1 MHLALVTHHYE
12 PETNAPQRRWSAFVS
27 RFVAAGH
34 RVTVLAPP
42 PHYPTGRAP
51 ALTADLRPGA
61 VTRGRY
67 GETVCRVR
75 FREHDARL
83 VARSLDQM
91 VAAHSSVSTGLR
103 LLRGADRPDLVL
115 ATAPGLPSVPAGMT
129 LAALLRRPVVVEM
142 RDAWPDL
149 IAPSQML
156 GPDGGWR
163 TRATRS
169 AHRAVTALQ
178 RHASAVVTTTVSFA
192 DVLRMR
198 GVGNVAVI
206 RNGAHVMGLPAL
218 DPPSL
223 VRHPAVL
230 RVLYLGNLGRSQGLT
245 TAVTA
250 ASLARRRGLDLT
262 LRMVGS
268 GAEAESLHL
277 LAAHLDAP
285 VEFCDRVPWDRV
297 VDHYRWADTALVSL
311 RSWAPF
317 AWTVPSKLYEI
328 LAVNRHISAATRGE
342 SAQVLADAKAGDV
355 VPPESPQA
363 LADLWVRLAAER
375 VPLDVAGR
383 GRAWVSDHADHD
395 SLALHYLDLLEAV
408 RS

>member
-1 MHLALVTHHYE
+1 MHIALVTHHYE

-34 RVTVLAPP
+34 QVTVLAPP
-42 PHYPTGRAP
+42 PHYPTGRAGL
-51 ALTADLRPGA
+51 LTDDLRPGT
-61 VTRGRY
+61 VTVGQY

-75 FREHDARL
+75 FREHDAGL
-83 VARSLDQM
+83 VARSIDQM
-91 VAAHSSVSTGLR
+91 VAAHSSLVTGLR
-103 LLRGADRPDLVL
+103 LLKGAARPDIVL
-115 ATAPGLPSVPAGMT
+115 ATAPGLPSIPAGMT

-163 TRATRS
+163 TRATRT

-178 RHASAVVTTTVSFA
+178 RHASAVVTTTASFA
-192 DVLRMR
+192 DVLRER
-198 GVGNVAVI
+198 NVGSVAVI
-206 RNGAHVMGLPAL
+206 RNGAHVQGLPAL
-218 DPPSL
+218 DPPP
-223 VRHPAVL
+223 VAQHPSVL

-250 ASLARRRGLDLT
+250 AALARRRGLDLT
-262 LRMVGS
+262 LRMVGA
-268 GAEAESLHL
+268 GVEAESLRT

-285 VEFCDRVPWDRV
+285 VEFRGQVPWDNV

-311 RSWAPF
+311 RSWEPF
-317 AWTVPSKLYEI
+317 SWTVPSKLYEI
-328 LAVNRHISAATRGE
+328 LAVNRHISAATQGE
-342 SAQVLADAKAGDV
+342 SAQVLSAAKAGDV

-363 LADLWVRLAAER
+363 LADLWMRLAAER

-383 GRAWVSDHADHD
+383 GRAWDSSHADHD
-395 SLALHYLDLLEAV
+395 SLAVH
-408 RS
+408 

>member
-1 MHLALVTHHYE
+1 MHIALVTHHYE

-51 ALTADLRPGA
+51 ELTDDLRPGA
-61 VTRGRY
+61 VTRGQY

-83 VARSLDQM
+83 LARSVDQV
-91 VAAHSSVSTGLR
+91 VAAHSSVTTGLR

-129 LAALLRRPVVVEM
+129 LAALLHRPVVVEM

-149 IAPSQML
+149 IEPSQML
-156 GPDGGWR
+156 GPGGGWR

-192 DVLRMR
+192 DVLRDR
-198 GVGNVAVI
+198 GVADVAVI

-223 VRHPAVL
+223 ARHPSVL

-268 GAEAESLHL
+268 GAEAEALRA

-285 VEFCDRVPWDRV
+285 VEFCGRVPWDRV

-317 AWTVPSKLYEI
+317 SWTVPSKLYEI

-375 VPLDVAGR
+375 EPLDVAGR

-395 SLALHYLDLLEAV
+395 ALAVHYLDLLEAV